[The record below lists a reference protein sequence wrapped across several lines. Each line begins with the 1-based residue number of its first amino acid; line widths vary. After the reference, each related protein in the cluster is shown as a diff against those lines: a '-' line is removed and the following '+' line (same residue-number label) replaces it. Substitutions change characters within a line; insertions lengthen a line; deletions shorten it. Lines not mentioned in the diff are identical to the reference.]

1 MPKMRRKADLPVK
14 LCVVCG
20 RPFAWRRKWARDW
33 EEVRYCSDAC
43 RRGRGGT
50 DRRSVLAGLLG
61 GGLLL
66 AAPGV
71 AGRALALAAAGPAP
85 ASGDLA
91 FDVFRG
97 DAVMGRHVLRFTPEA
112 DGRLTVSVE
121 IDLAVAFGP
130 ITVYRYTHR
139 NTESWAGG
147 RLVAIRTRTDD
158 DGTSYEVDG
167 RAEGDGF
174 VVQGA
179 DGRVEAP
186 ADVIPTSYWHP
197 ETPAR
202 PRWLDTQRGRLL
214 DVAVADRGAVER
226 PAPGG
231 GTIDARA
238 YDVTGDLTMTLW
250 YRTGEPRWLGVAF
263 DGRGRE
269 VSYRL
274 ARDTAPSPLRLARGD
289 WQAPGMGA

>member
-14 LCVVCG
+14 LCAACG

-33 EEVRYCSDAC
+33 EAVRYCSDAC
-43 RRGRGGT
+43 RQKRGGV
-50 DRRSVLAGLLG
+50 DRRTVVAGLLG

-66 AAPGV
+66 AAPAF
-71 AGRALALAAAGPAP
+71 AGRALAVAAPGT
-85 ASGDLA
+85 GELA

-97 DAVMGRHVLRFTPEA
+97 DAPMGRHVLRFTPEA

-121 IDLAVAFGP
+121 IDLAVSFGP

-158 DGTSYEVDG
+158 DGTAYAVDG
-167 RAEGDGF
+167 RAEGDRF
-174 VVQGA
+174 MVEGA

-214 DVAVADRGAVER
+214 DVAVTDRGGVER
-226 PAPGG
+226 PAPDGG
-231 GTIDARA
+231 SIAARA

-250 YRTGEPRWLGVAF
+250 YRAAEPRWLGVAF

-269 VSYRL
+269 VRYRL
-274 ARDTAPSPLRLARGD
+274 ARDTAPPPLQLARGD
-289 WQAPGMGA
+289 WQAPGA

>member
-1 MPKMRRKADLPVK
+1 M
-14 LCVVCG
+14 
-20 RPFAWRRKWARDW
+20 
-33 EEVRYCSDAC
+33 
-43 RRGRGGT
+43 
-50 DRRSVLAGLLG
+50 AGLLG

-66 AAPGV
+66 AAPV
-71 AGRALALAAAGPAP
+71 FAGRALAAAAPGT
-85 ASGDLA
+85 GELA

-97 DAVMGRHVLRFTPEA
+97 DAPMGRHVLRFTPEA

-121 IDLAVAFGP
+121 IDLAVSFGP

-147 RLVAIRTRTDD
+147 RLVAIRTCTDD
-158 DGTSYEVDG
+158 DGTAYAVDG
-167 RAEGDGF
+167 RAEGDSF
-174 VVQGA
+174 VVEGA

-202 PRWLDTQRGRLL
+202 LRWLDTQRGRLL
-214 DVAVADRGAVER
+214 GVAVTDRGTVER
-226 PAPGG
+226 PAPDGG
-231 GTIDARA
+231 SIAARA

-250 YRTGEPRWLGVAF
+250 YRAAEPRWLGVAF

-269 VSYRL
+269 VRYRL

-289 WQAPGMGA
+289 WQIPAAGA